1 MRFVLYNIRYATG
14 SGNHHLPF
22 PGYGYM
28 RRTHRRLDS
37 MIEFFR
43 TLDPDILGLVEVDLG
58 SYRTRQRRS
67 RKRNQAETIAEQLGH
82 NHVHECKYHAR
93 SVQRFM
99 PVLGKQGNAFITRHD
114 IHNEKFHFF
123 TRGVK
128 RLIIELV
135 LKDVCIFLV
144 HLSLGYRDRQQQLRD
159 LEKLLRDSDKPAMVA
174 GDFNTFFGEAEL
186 YAFLSN
192 TGLLSANF
200 RAQPTHPSRA
210 PKRELD
216 FIFHDPRIVISHFE
230 IPQVTYSDHLPLVCD
245 FEVKKGGKPPHP

>member
-28 RRTHRRLDS
+28 RRTHRNLAA

-43 TLDPDILGLVEVDLG
+43 ALDPDILGLVEVDLG
-58 SYRTRQRRS
+58 SYRTTRRRS
-67 RKRNQAETIAEQLGH
+67 MNRNQAETIADELGH
-82 NHVHECKYHAR
+82 NHVYECKYHSS

-128 RLIIELV
+128 RLIIELE
-135 LKDVCIFLV
+135 LKDVRLFLV

-159 LEKLLRDSDKPAMVA
+159 LEKLLHAPGPPAMVA

-192 TGLLSANF
+192 TGLRSANH
-200 RAQPTHPSRA
+200 RAQPTHPSRS

-216 FIFHDPRIVISHFE
+216 FIFHDPRIVITHFE
-230 IPQVTYSDHLPLVCD
+230 IPQVSYSDHLPLVCD
-245 FEVKKGGKPPHP
+245 FHVRDSGRLPHT